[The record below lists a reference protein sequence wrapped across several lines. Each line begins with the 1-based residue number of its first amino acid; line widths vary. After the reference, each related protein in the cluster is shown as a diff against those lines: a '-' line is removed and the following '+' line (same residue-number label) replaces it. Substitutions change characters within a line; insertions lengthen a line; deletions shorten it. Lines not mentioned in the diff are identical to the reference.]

1 MSFYKELNY
10 TSKIRE
16 ITGVQ
21 FSILSPEEI
30 ERRSVVHVNQ
40 TLLYDAS
47 GEPIIGGL
55 MDPRMGV
62 IDHGKICPTDGLDN
76 KFCPGYFG
84 HIKLC
89 KPVFHIQYLPVVL
102 KVLKCVCVRCSKLL
116 IDVNEPT
123 NNEIL
128 KNLKG
133 KKRWAYILDKC
144 SKIKVCG
151 ENNEDGGCGALQPNK
166 YVKEGLSKIYAE
178 WKDKDQDLEDSE
190 KRQLL
195 TAELILKLF
204 KRITDSDCEA
214 LGLSNKWCRPDWLIC
229 TVLPVP
235 PPSVR
240 PSVKQYNNQRSEDD
254 ITHKLIDI
262 LKTNNHLRKKMDNE
276 KSYENTVEE
285 WTQVLQYHVATLV
298 DNEIPGVNAS
308 THRSGRALKTIR
320 QRLKGKEGRIRGNLM
335 GKRVDFS
342 ARSVITPDPNI
353 SIDELGVPEKIAMNL
368 TFPEVVN
375 KFNKDIVTQYV
386 RNGPYKHPGAKSLK
400 RKVDGKITSLLHIDT
415 SELTL
420 EIGDVV
426 NRHLIDGDVVLFN
439 RQPSLHKMSMQAH
452 KVRVIPFLTFRLN
465 VTVTKPYN
473 ADFDG
478 DEMNMH
484 VPQSLQTRQELLNL
498 AAVPLQII
506 SPRVHTPI
514 IQPVQD
520 TMLGIYRLTN
530 DNVYFNRFQLMN
542 ILIYIKSFD
551 GQIPEPEIKE
561 PVEKWS
567 GRQLL
572 SIILPKNINLEKKN
586 GSYDNNP
593 IDLNKVIINNGNMMQ
608 GRIDKGVLN
617 SGTKGLLHIIYNDYG
632 PKAAHEFLDNLQFI
646 VTRFIVLS
654 GFSVGIS
661 DLIADSETMRKM
673 DEAIVKKKKDVSDV
687 IQKVH
692 QKIFENNTNQNF
704 NQEFESKVNN
714 ILNSGVSDVGKIG
727 IKSLHS
733 DNRMT
738 NMVRSGSKGSNINI
752 SQMIACVGQQ
762 NVDGKRIPNGFGDRT
777 LPHYQKYD
785 ESPESRGFVENSFIR
800 GLNPEEFFFHAM
812 GGREGLIDTAV
823 KTSETGYIQRKLIKA
838 MEDLKANYDLS
849 VRNASGN
856 IIQFLYG
863 EDGIDYCKIE
873 NQSLEYFDIKYEDL
887 QKNHLFDED
896 TKWEQFITK
905 SASSELKSSKGWR
918 QELNKYFDNIVEDVH
933 MIKGYV
939 FKNSVDNSICYPI
952 NLFRLINNSKTLFNL
967 NTVSVSDLNPIYII
981 KRINVLFNEL
991 GNNGTLIFKILLR
1004 NYLSPKKIIC
1014 KDKLNKT
1021 AFEYVLENIKSKFKD
1036 IRIQSSEMVGAIAA
1050 QSIGEPATQM
1060 TLNTFHF
1067 AGVASKSNVT
1077 RGVPRLK
1084 ELLHISKSIKSPSLT
1099 VYLKDDVKYD
1109 RSQCIDILNNIEY
1122 TSLKEITLST
1132 KIFYDPDDFETNIV
1146 EDQQLIDIYK
1156 KFNTIDGIMSDS
1168 ECSSSDWV
1176 IRFELDKQ
1184 KMLDKNITMEQI
1196 FFKLHMSHGDSI
1208 SCIYSDDNSS
1218 NLIFRIRVN
1227 SIKKS
1232 DSKVNDL
1239 NLLKSFEKQLR
1250 EKTIIK
1256 GIEGITNVVMRKVNN
1271 YILENLSY
1279 VQKEEWVLDTDGVN
1293 LLDIMNHPQVDF
1305 RKCYSNDIYEMY
1317 ENLGIE
1323 AARNALLNEIKE
1335 VIRFGSSYVNF
1346 RHLNLLVDIMTN
1358 RGYLMSIDRFGIN
1371 RGNIGPLA
1379 KCSFEETTDQ
1389 LFKAAIFGEK
1399 DKLTGV
1405 SSNIMMGQIPPCGT
1419 GDTDIILDESKLD
1432 QDESDEEE
1440 LDDIDN
1446 WEQGMDTDFCDNISS
1461 NFNYDTIQE
1470 ENIEDMPNIDIEL

>member
-30 ERRSVVHVNQ
+30 EKRSVVHVTQ

-47 GEPIIGGL
+47 GEPIVGGL

-84 HIKLC
+84 HINLS

-116 IDVNEPT
+116 IDVNHP
-123 NNEIL
+123 NHYEIL

-133 KKRWAYILDKC
+133 KKRWTYILEKC

-151 ENNEDGGCGALQPNK
+151 ENNHEGGCGAIQPNK

-178 WKDKDQDLEDSE
+178 WKEKEQPLADDE

-195 TAELILKLF
+195 TAEIVLKLF
-204 KRITDSDCEA
+204 KRITETDCEA
-214 LGLSNKWCRPDWLIC
+214 LGLSTKWCKPSWLIC
-229 TVLPVP
+229 TVLSVP

-285 WTQVLQYHVATLV
+285 WTQVLQYHVATLI

-368 TFPEVVN
+368 TFPEIVN
-375 KFNKDIVTQYV
+375 KYNKDIVTQYV
-386 RNGPYKHPGAKSLK
+386 RNGPTKHPGAKSLK

-415 SELTL
+415 SQITL

-426 NRHLIDGDVVLFN
+426 DRHLIDGDVVLFN

-452 KVRVIPFLTFRLN
+452 KVRVVPYLTFRLN

-530 DNVYFNRFQLMN
+530 DGVYLNRFQLMN

-551 GQIPEPEIKE
+551 GVIPEPEIKD
-561 PVEKWS
+561 PIEKWS
-567 GRQLL
+567 GRQLV
-572 SIILPKNINLEKKN
+572 SIILPKNINLERKN
-586 GSYDNNP
+586 GAYDNNP
-593 IDLNKVIINNGNMMQ
+593 IDLNKVIITDGKLIQ
-608 GRIDKGVLN
+608 GRIDKPVLN
-617 SGTKGLLHIIYNDYG
+617 AGTKGLLHVIYNDYG
-632 PKAAHEFLDNLQFI
+632 PEVAHEFLDNLQFI
-646 VTRFIVLS
+646 VTRYLVLS

-661 DLIADSETMRKM
+661 DLIADGDTMRKM
-673 DEAIVKKKKDVSDV
+673 DEAIIKKKKDVSSV

-692 QKIFENNTNQNF
+692 QKIFDNESNQNN
-704 NQEFESKVNN
+704 NQEFETKVNN

-727 IKSLHS
+727 IKSLNS

-838 MEDLKANYDLS
+838 MEDLKAVHDLS
-849 VRNASGN
+849 VRNAGGN

-873 NQSLEYFDIKYEDL
+873 TQSLEYFDIKYEEL
-887 QKNHLFDED
+887 QDRHLFD
-896 TKWEQFITK
+896 KSQSWESILTK
-905 SASSELKSSKGWR
+905 SSSKDFKSIPKWR
-918 QELNKYFDNIVEDVH
+918 EKIDKYFDTLVEDMH
-933 MIKGYV
+933 MIRGYV
-939 FKNSVDNSICYPI
+939 FANSVDNSICYPI
-952 NLFRLINNSKTLFNL
+952 NLYRLINNAKTMFNL
-967 NTVSVSDLNPIYII
+967 RTISVSDIHPIYII
-981 KRINVLFNEL
+981 NRLETLFEEI
-991 GNNGTLIFKILLR
+991 GESGTMIFKILLR
-1004 NYLSPKKIIC
+1004 NYLSPKRVIM
-1014 KDKLNKT
+1014 KDKLNRT
-1021 AFEYVLENIKSKFKD
+1021 AFEYILETIKMKFSSIK
-1036 IRIQSSEMVGAIAA
+1036 IQCSEMVGAIAA

-1084 ELLHISKSIKSPSLT
+1084 EILHISKSIKGPSLT
-1099 VYLKDDVKYD
+1099 VYLNEEICYE
-1109 RSQCIDILNNIEY
+1109 RNQCIDILNNIEY
-1122 TSLKEITLST
+1122 TSLKEITTST
-1132 KIFYDPDDFETNIV
+1132 KIFYDPNDFDTNIV
-1146 EDQQLIDIYK
+1146 EDKQLLDIYN
-1156 KFNTIDGIMSDS
+1156 KFNHLDDVMKD
-1168 ECSSSDWV
+1168 EDCSSSDWI

-1184 KMLDKNITMEQI
+1184 MMLDKNITMEQI
-1196 FFKLHMSHGDSI
+1196 FFKLHLIHGNTI
-1208 SCIYSDDNSS
+1208 SCVYSDDNSS
-1218 NLIFRIRVN
+1218 NLVFRIRVN
-1227 SIKKS
+1227 SLKKG
-1232 DSKVNDL
+1232 DSKINDL
-1239 NLLKSFEKQLR
+1239 NMLKGFEKQLR

-1256 GIEGITNVVMRKVNN
+1256 GIEGINNVVMRKEPT
-1271 YILENLSY
+1271 YILENNSY
-1279 VQKEEWVLDTDGVN
+1279 IKKEQWVLDTDGIN
-1293 LLDIMNHPQVDF
+1293 LLEIMNHNSVNF
-1305 RKCYSNDIYEMY
+1305 KRCYSNDIYEMY
-1317 ENLGIE
+1317 EMLGIE
-1323 AARNALLNEIKE
+1323 AARSALLNEIKE
-1335 VIRFGSSYVNF
+1335 VIRFGSSYVNY

-1371 RGNIGPLA
+1371 RGNVGPLA

-1419 GDTDIILDESKLD
+1419 GETDIILDESKLL
-1432 QDESDEEE
+1432 QDESDDEE

-1446 WEQGMDTDFCDNISS
+1446 WEDQMDDDYCENIGI
-1461 NFNYDTIQE
+1461 NFNYDAIPE
-1470 ENIEDMPNIDIEL
+1470 ENISDLPEIGI